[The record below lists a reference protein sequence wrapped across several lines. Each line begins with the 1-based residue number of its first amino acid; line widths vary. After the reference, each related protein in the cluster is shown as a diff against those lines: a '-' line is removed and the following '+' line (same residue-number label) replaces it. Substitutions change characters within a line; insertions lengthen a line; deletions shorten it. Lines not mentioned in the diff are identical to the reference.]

1 MNLDSAMCNTQ
12 PLDPGGPGWGY
23 RTQNI
28 ALLWDQSNCQQH
40 LRKKRYIYQVLLVF
54 SITLHILSTNI
65 YNLMCLDFINASP
78 LLTNPQL
85 PLKFNNITLIAK
97 MSLRNSLY
105 LHVVNCMINLSQT
118 FLFQLITFC
127 PCDNNT
133 YHFLCNM

>member
-12 PLDPGGPGWGY
+12 PLDPGGPGQGY

-28 ALLWDQSNCQQH
+28 ALLWDQSNCWQH

-97 MSLRNSLY
+97 MSLQISLY
-105 LHVVNCMINLSQT
+105 LVNCMINLSQT
-118 FLFQLITFC
+118 FLFQFITFC
-127 PCDNNT
+127 PCDDNT

>member
-23 RTQNI
+23 KTQNI
-28 ALLWDQSNCQQH
+28 ALLWDQSNCWQH
-40 LRKKRYIYQVLLVF
+40 LRKKRYIYKVLLVF

-97 MSLRNSLY
+97 MSLRISLY
-105 LHVVNCMINLSQT
+105 LVNCMINLSQT
-118 FLFQLITFC
+118 FLFQFITFC
-127 PCDNNT
+127 PCDDNT

>member
-28 ALLWDQSNCQQH
+28 ALLWDQSNCWQH

-97 MSLRNSLY
+97 MSLQISLY
-105 LHVVNCMINLSQT
+105 LVNCINLSQT
-118 FLFQLITFC
+118 FLFQFITFC
-127 PCDNNT
+127 PCDDNT

>member
-28 ALLWDQSNCQQH
+28 ALLWDQSNCWQH

-97 MSLRNSLY
+97 MSLQISLY
-105 LHVVNCMINLSQT
+105 LVNCMINLSQT
-118 FLFQLITFC
+118 FLFQFITFC
-127 PCDNNT
+127 PCDDNT

>member
-28 ALLWDQSNCQQH
+28 ALLWDQSNCWQH

-97 MSLRNSLY
+97 MLLQISLY
-105 LHVVNCMINLSQT
+105 LVNCMINLSQT
-118 FLFQLITFC
+118 FLFQFITFC
-127 PCDNNT
+127 PCDDNT

>member
-28 ALLWDQSNCQQH
+28 ALLWDQSNCWQH

-97 MSLRNSLY
+97 MSLQISLY
-105 LHVVNCMINLSQT
+105 LVNCMINLSQT
-118 FLFQLITFC
+118 FLFQFITFC
-127 PCDNNT
+127 SCDDNT

>member
-28 ALLWDQSNCQQH
+28 ALLWDQSNCWQH

-97 MSLRNSLY
+97 MSLRISLY
-105 LHVVNCMINLSQT
+105 LVNCMINLSQT
-118 FLFQLITFC
+118 FFFQFITFC
-127 PCDNNT
+127 PCDDNI

>member
-28 ALLWDQSNCQQH
+28 ALLWDQSNCWQH

-85 PLKFNNITLIAK
+85 PLKFDNITLIAK
-97 MSLRNSLY
+97 MSLRISLY
-105 LHVVNCMINLSQT
+105 LHVVNCMIYLSQT
-118 FLFQLITFC
+118 FLFQFITFC
-127 PCDNNT
+127 PCDDNT